1 MSITAMKQALEAL
14 VQTKGVLR
22 ANIANLN
29 RIDSPNPYFF
39 ADIDSAITALRTAIE
54 EEENKSLAEKPVLYT
69 EVESEYWIAEDGSL
83 L

>member
-1 MSITAMKQALEAL
+1 MTSTTIAAMKQALEAL
-14 VQTKGVLR
+14 ETHSGNYKLTKAECRVHE
-22 ANIANLN
+22 AV
-29 RIDSPNPYFF
+29 ID
-39 ADIDSAITALRTAIE
+39 ALRTAIE

>member
-1 MSITAMKQALEAL
+1 MSIAAMKQALEAL
-14 VQTKGVLR
+14 ENHPGNYKLTKTECRMYEEVVDSLR
-22 ANIANLN
+22 A
-29 RIDSPNPYFF
+29 
-39 ADIDSAITALRTAIE
+39 AIE